1 MDPLSQLFAAYLE
14 MVSNNIT
21 SAYVDAANTTVTT
34 QTLTYQGTDIRFQHF
49 LWQVK
54 QESVCADLKQQA
66 TSYSKCTLQAKAMF
80 TDLCNQLSSM
90 KNLTPKGRS
99 LSRMYCNAS
108 LNYRPVIAQI
118 GEPTPKTG
126 RSFLFNPKT
135 GAAGEPVRQTEQQ
148 VKEKE
153 CNQLILKAMQ
163 DSSPELAKRRDKVCA
178 EAK

>member
-21 SAYVDAANTTVTT
+21 NAYVDAANTTVTA
-34 QTLTYQGTDIRFQHF
+34 QTLTYKGTDIRFQHF

-54 QESVCADLKQQA
+54 QESVCADLKQKA
-66 TSYSKCTLQAKAMF
+66 TSYSNCTQQAKAMF
-80 TDLCNQLSSM
+80 TDFCSQLSSM
-90 KNLTPKGRS
+90 NNLNSKGRS

-108 LNYRPVIAQI
+108 LNYKPMIATI
-118 GEPTPKTG
+118 ST
-126 RSFLFNPKT
+126 
-135 GAAGEPVRQTEQQ
+135 PVRKTEQQ
-148 VKEKE
+148 LKDKE

-163 DSSPELAKRRDKVCA
+163 DSSAELAKRRDKICA

>member
-66 TSYSKCTLQAKAMF
+66 TAYSKCTMQAKAMQ
-80 TDLCNQLSSM
+80 DN
-90 KNLTPKGRS
+90 NL
-99 LSRMYCNAS
+99 
-108 LNYRPVIAQI
+108 
-118 GEPTPKTG
+118 
-126 RSFLFNPKT
+126 
-135 GAAGEPVRQTEQQ
+135 
-148 VKEKE
+148 
-153 CNQLILKAMQ
+153 
-163 DSSPELAKRRDKVCA
+163 ELAKRRDNAC
-178 EAK
+178 ENI

>member
-21 SAYVDAANTTVTT
+21 NAYIDAANTNVTA
-34 QTLTYQGTDIRFQHF
+34 QTLTYKGTDIRFQHF

-66 TSYSKCTLQAKAMF
+66 TAYSKCTLQAKAMF

-90 KNLTPKGRS
+90 KNLNSKGRS

-108 LNYRPVIAQI
+108 LNYKPMIATI
-118 GEPTPKTG
+118 STPTRK
-126 RSFLFNPKT
+126 
-135 GAAGEPVRQTEQQ
+135 TEQQ
-148 VKEKE
+148 LKDKE

-163 DSSPELAKRRDKVCA
+163 DSSPELAKRRDKICA

>member
-21 SAYVDAANTTVTT
+21 NAYIDAANTTVTA
-34 QTLTYQGTDIRFQHF
+34 QTLTYKGTDIRFQHF

-80 TDLCNQLSSM
+80 TDLCNQLSGM
-90 KNLTPKGRS
+90 KNLNSKGRS

-108 LNYRPVIAQI
+108 LNYKPMIAMI
-118 GEPTPKTG
+118 SAPARK
-126 RSFLFNPKT
+126 
-135 GAAGEPVRQTEQQ
+135 TEQQ
-148 VKEKE
+148 LKDKE

-163 DSSPELAKRRDKVCA
+163 DSSPELAKHRDKVCA

>member
-1 MDPLSQLFAAYLE
+1 MDPLSQLFAAYLQT
-14 MVSNNIT
+14 VSNGIT
-21 SAYVDAANTTVTT
+21 DAYVDAANTIVTA
-34 QTLTYQGTDIRFQHF
+34 QTLTYRGTDIRFQHF

-66 TSYSKCTLQAKAMF
+66 TSYSKCTQQAKAMF

-90 KNLTPKGRS
+90 NNLNQKGRS

-108 LNYRPVIAQI
+108 LSYKPMIATI
-118 GEPTPKTG
+118 STPAQK
-126 RSFLFNPKT
+126 S
-135 GAAGEPVRQTEQQ
+135 EQQ
-148 VKEKE
+148 LKDKE

-163 DSSPELAKRRDKVCA
+163 DDSPEVAKRRDKACA

>member
-90 KNLTPKGRS
+90 KNLNSKGRS

-108 LNYRPVIAQI
+108 LNYKPMIATI
-118 GEPTPKTG
+118 STPARK
-126 RSFLFNPKT
+126 
-135 GAAGEPVRQTEQQ
+135 TEQQ
-148 VKEKE
+148 LKEQE
-153 CNQLILKAMQ
+153 CNLLILKAMQ
-163 DSSPELAKRRDKVCA
+163 DSSPEVANRRDKACA
-178 EAK
+178 KANKASS